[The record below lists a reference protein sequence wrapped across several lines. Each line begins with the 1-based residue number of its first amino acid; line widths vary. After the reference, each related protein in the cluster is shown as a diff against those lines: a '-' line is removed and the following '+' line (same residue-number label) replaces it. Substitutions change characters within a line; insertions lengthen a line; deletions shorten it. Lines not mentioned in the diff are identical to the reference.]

1 MSIRIFSNKNSTRLV
16 QIIKRLFSAAMPFEL
31 PPLPYDK
38 KALEP
43 VISSETLDYHYGK
56 HHLGYVTKL
65 NSLIKS
71 TEFES
76 ETDLMKVIMRS
87 SGPIYNNAS
96 QIWNHTF
103 YWSCLRTPSES
114 NAPTPR
120 VAGAIEESFGS
131 FESFKE
137 SFATNATGH
146 FGSGWVWVV
155 IDPSNGRKL
164 KIVQTHDGDN
174 PEKLG
179 LGRPIL
185 TCDVWEHAYY
195 IDYRNN
201 RGSYVDKF
209 FSIINWDFVESNMS

>member
-1 MSIRIFSNKNSTRLV
+1 MQIRVVFNSNSRKLISRLHRFFSK
-16 QIIKRLFSAAMPFEL
+16 MPFVL
-31 PPLPYDK
+31 PSLPYDK

-56 HHLGYVTKL
+56 HHAGYVTKL

-71 TEFES
+71 TEFEN
-76 ETDLMKVIMRS
+76 ETDLMKVIMKS

-103 YWSCLRTPSES
+103 YWSCLRSPSET
-114 NAPTPR
+114 NMPTSK
-120 VAGAIEESFGS
+120 VAKLIEESFGS
-131 FESFKE
+131 FELFKE
-137 SFATNATGH
+137 SFAANAAGH
-146 FGSGWVWVV
+146 FGSGWIWLV
-155 IDPSNGRKL
+155 IDPVNSPKL

-179 LGRPIL
+179 LGKPVL

-209 FSIINWDFVESNMS
+209 FSIINWDFVESNLS